1 MSESTFD
8 VMTGNKAAATAVK
21 LARVEVMSAF
31 PVTPQTTITQY
42 LSEFAANGEIKGEF
56 VNAEG
61 ELSTQVIVQAASRAG
76 ARAFVCTSGPGQLYM
91 HHPMH
96 STSASRLPVVMATVH
111 RGNKSMQPDHTDLM
125 SQTWTG
131 WIQLYVENNQEILD
145 THLMA
150 YKIAEDKRVRLPIA
164 IGYDGYV
171 LSYTAE
177 PVEVPSQK
185 TVDDWL
191 PPYEYES
198 ILPKDYDPATGGRGF
213 GGGGGDPQQGWITH
227 HKALL
232 NALPVIKEINDDY
245 GKVFGRKYGNG
256 LTETYKTEDAEA
268 VMVAMGSMA
277 GTARAAIDKM
287 QADGKPIGLIKLK
300 CYQPFAVED
309 FQKYGK
315 KYKAIGMIDRNVCLG
330 HGGAGYR
337 LIRNTLYDM
346 DERPKVLQFHAGL
359 AGKEVRV
366 GDIERVGDKI
376 LKAARGEKVSQVEW
390 V

>member
-1 MSESTFD
+1 
-8 VMTGNKAAATAVK
+8 MTGNKAAATAVK
-21 LARVEVMSAF
+21 LARVEVLSAF

-42 LSEFAANGEIKGEF
+42 LSEFVANGEIKGEF

-96 STSASRLPVVMATVH
+96 STSSSRLPVVMATVH
-111 RGNKSMQPDHTDLM
+111 RGNKGMQPDHTDLM

-131 WIQLYVENNQEILD
+131 WIQFYCENNQEILD

-150 YKIAEDKRVRLPIA
+150 YKIAEDKRVRLPVV

-185 TVDDWL
+185 SVDDWL
-191 PPYEYES
+191 PPYEYQS
-198 ILPKDYDPATGGRGF
+198 ILPKDFDPATGGRRRGR
-213 GGGGGDPQQGWITH
+213 GGDPQQGWIIH
-227 HKALL
+227 HEALL
-232 NALPVIKEINDDY
+232 NALPVIKEINEDF

-256 LTETYKTEDAEA
+256 LTETYMTEDAEA
-268 VMVAMGSMA
+268 VMVAMGSLA
-277 GTARAAIDKM
+277 GTARAAIDKLN
-287 QADGKPIGLIKLK
+287 ADGKPVGLIKLK

-309 FQKYGK
+309 FQEYGK
-315 KYKAIGMIDRNVCLG
+315 KFKAIGMIDRNVCLG

-337 LIRNTLYDM
+337 LIRNALYDM
-346 DERPKVLQFHAGL
+346 DERPKVLQFYAGL

-366 GDIERVGDKI
+366 GDFVRIGDKI